1 MTTDDTRVRCADCNN
16 LQRGHCI
23 APRQAGLR
31 AHYGKAEIGPTLAAL
46 LQRCAGFVS
55 SARVRSGAIRRP
67 AQEAT
72 A

>member
-1 MTTDDTRVRCADCNN
+1 MTTDDPRVRCADCNN

-46 LQRCAGFVS
+46 LQRCAGFVA
-55 SARVRSGAIRRP
+55 SARVRS
-67 AQEAT
+67 EALSR
-72 A
+72 